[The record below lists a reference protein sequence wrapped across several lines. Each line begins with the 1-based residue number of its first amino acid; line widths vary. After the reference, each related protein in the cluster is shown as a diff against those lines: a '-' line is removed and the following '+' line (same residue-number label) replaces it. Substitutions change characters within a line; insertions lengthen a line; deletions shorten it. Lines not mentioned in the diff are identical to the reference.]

1 VSDPVLRAVKYSKEH
16 STLGWFDW
24 MYCRVLKNFK
34 GENRLSLETGDMAYL
49 LKLNEYLDIENYITE
64 TDQKEQDATRA
75 TANAN
80 TPRRR

>member
-1 VSDPVLRAVKYSKEH
+1 
-16 STLGWFDW
+16 

-49 LKLNEYLDIENYITE
+49 LKLNEYLDIENYITDK
-64 TDQKEQDATRA
+64 DQKEQDATLA

>member
-1 VSDPVLRAVKYSKEH
+1 
-16 STLGWFDW
+16 

-64 TDQKEQDATRA
+64 TDQKEQDALRVA
-75 TANAN
+75 EANR
-80 TPRRR
+80 PRRK

>member
-1 VSDPVLRAVKYSKEH
+1 
-16 STLGWFDW
+16 

>member
-1 VSDPVLRAVKYSKEH
+1 
-16 STLGWFDW
+16 

-75 TANAN
+75 AANAN